1 MSKSEK
7 NVILAKDFYQKYGAN
22 VLRFLFLNA
31 YHNKTINFD
40 EKLVQQAENYI
51 QKTKNLLKKLNFY
64 LYIAGAETL
73 MRQNSTKSTTIMNE
87 MNVEQ

>member
-22 VLRFLFLNA
+22 VLRYLFLNT

-40 EKLVQQAENYI
+40 GKIVQQAENYT
-51 QKTKNLLKKLNFY
+51 QKIKNLLKKLNFY
-64 LYIAGAETL
+64 LYITNTEEL
-73 MRQNSTKSTTIMNE
+73 MRQNYSAESTTIME
-87 MNVEQ
+87 NVEQ